1 MEGEGEPVLRH
12 RLVARFEQ
20 HLLGD
25 DALLAHAGEDR
36 VTRLPRRLGMPVR
49 AQPFRRA
56 RQCDQQCRL
65 AGRQMP
71 RLLAE
76 IGQAR
81 RPHAFEI
88 AAKRRQGE
96 IKAENSVLREMPFQ

>member
-1 MEGEGEPVLRH
+1 MDRMEGEGEPSLWH
-12 RLVARFEQ
+12 RLLARFEQ

-25 DALLAHAGEDR
+25 DALLAHAGEDC

-65 AGRQMP
+65 ARRQMP

-76 IGQAR
+76 IGETR
-81 RPHAFEI
+81 RSHAFKI
-88 AAKRRQGE
+88 AAKWRQGE
-96 IKAENSVLREMPFQ
+96 IKAE